1 MAAPR
6 DASAIS
12 VSISFPFV
20 AAVVVITGV
29 GCRDEGSVRRG
40 DIRSYSIPRISSA
53 TVTAS
58 RPPMEQPTDS
68 SSSPRLRYDLPDG
81 WVDEGASGLRLATL
95 RIVDGDEQQEVT
107 VIPASGTLETNV
119 ARWVGQLDE
128 SMDETQRQQAAVAAI
143 SAATL
148 IDIDGTQVT
157 VVLLLDPAAAAGD
170 ESGEAILGAMIPVDD
185 ATALFVKLKG
195 RATVARREQEKFR
208 RFVSSLRWN

>member
-1 MAAPR
+1 
-6 DASAIS
+6 
-12 VSISFPFV
+12 
-20 AAVVVITGV
+20 
-29 GCRDEGSVRRG
+29 
-40 DIRSYSIPRISSA
+40 
-53 TVTAS
+53 
-58 RPPMEQPTDS
+58 MEQPTDS